1 MVAALLCRMPT
12 LNEEKMSKDSL
23 MTLVADDLDDS
34 RLQGLGMFISLKSIS
49 DAGHNHAQVSN
60 ELFGRLE
67 SELFATFDADELI
80 AYTSQRPRVSFLGD
94 HFAGYQAPRIEI
106 YLMTDEMDR
115 KFWFLNG
122 VEPDLKWERVIAELQ
137 SFIEAFNVSLVVGTA
152 SLPMPVPH
160 TRPVGV
166 TAHGNRKDL
175 IENISTWSPTVESP
189 AGLASLLEIRL
200 SEAGRDVVGYSMHT
214 PHYLAESEYPAVA
227 VATLEYVGAAL
238 KLALPTDKLREA
250 ARLVDQQLAEQ
261 LQANSDVRQ
270 MVDGFEERFDA
281 HAKEHESRSLLL
293 DEDEQMADAEE
304 LGASAEHFLAAIE
317 NTEDWLKNGHIEPL
331 TGDHDQ

>member
-1 MVAALLCRMPT
+1 
-12 LNEEKMSKDSL
+12 MSKESL
-23 MTLVADDLDDS
+23 MTMVADDLDDS
-34 RLQGLGMFISLKSIS
+34 RLQGLGMYVLLKSMS
-49 DAGHNHAQVSN
+49 DAGHTQSQVTN

-67 SELFATFDADELI
+67 SKLFATFDADELV
-80 AYTSQRPRVSFLGD
+80 AYTSQRPRLSFLGD

-115 KFWFLNG
+115 NFWFLTG
-122 VEPDLKWERVIAELQ
+122 VEPDLKWERVISELLA
-137 SFIEAFNVSLVVGTA
+137 FIEAFNVSLVVGSA

-166 TAHGNRKDL
+166 TAHGNRNDL

-189 AGLASLLEIRL
+189 AGITSLLEIRMT
-200 SEAGRDVVGYSMHT
+200 EAGRDIVGYSLHT

-250 ARLVDQQLAEQ
+250 GRLVDQQLAEQ
-261 LQANSDVRQ
+261 LETNTDVRQ

-281 HAKEHESRSLLL
+281 HVQEHEPRSLLL
-293 DEDEQMADAEE
+293 DEDKQMPGAEE

-317 NTEDWLKNGHIEPL
+317 NTDDWLRNGHDEHPS
-331 TGDHDQ
+331 GDQD

>member
-1 MVAALLCRMPT
+1 
-12 LNEEKMSKDSL
+12 
-23 MTLVADDLDDS
+23 MTMVADDLDDS
-34 RLQGLGMFISLKSIS
+34 RLQGLGMYVLLKSMS
-49 DAGHNHAQVSN
+49 DAGHTQSQVTN

-67 SELFATFDADELI
+67 SKLFATFDADELV
-80 AYTSQRPRVSFLGD
+80 AYTSQRPRLSFLGD

-115 KFWFLNG
+115 NFWFLTG
-122 VEPDLKWERVIAELQ
+122 VEPDLKWERVISELLA
-137 SFIEAFNVSLVVGTA
+137 FIEAFNVSLVVGSA

-166 TAHGNRKDL
+166 TAHGNRNDL

-189 AGLASLLEIRL
+189 AGITSLLEIRMT
-200 SEAGRDVVGYSMHT
+200 EAGRDIVGYSLHT

-250 ARLVDQQLAEQ
+250 GRLVDQQLAEQ
-261 LQANSDVRQ
+261 LETNTDVRQ

-281 HAKEHESRSLLL
+281 HVQEHEPRSLLL
-293 DEDEQMADAEE
+293 DEDKQMPGAEE

-317 NTEDWLKNGHIEPL
+317 NTDDWLRNGHDEHPS
-331 TGDHDQ
+331 GDQD

>member
-1 MVAALLCRMPT
+1 
-12 LNEEKMSKDSL
+12 
-23 MTLVADDLDDS
+23 MTLVADDLDNS
-34 RLQGLGMFISLKSIS
+34 GLQGLGMYILLRSMS
-49 DAGHNHAQVSN
+49 DAGQSQAQVSN
-60 ELFGRLE
+60 ELFGRLD
-67 SELFATFDADELI
+67 SELFATFDADELV
-80 AYTSQRPRVSFLGD
+80 AYTSQRPRLTFLGD

-115 KFWFLNG
+115 KFWFLTG
-122 VEPDLKWERVIAELQ
+122 VEPDLKWERVIADILG
-137 SFIEAFNVSLVVGTA
+137 FIDAFNVSLVVGSA

-189 AGLASLLEIRL
+189 AGITSLLEIRL
-200 SEAGRDVVGYSMHT
+200 SEAGRDIVGYSLHT

-238 KLALPTDKLREA
+238 KLALPTENLREA

-261 LQANSDVRQ
+261 LESNKDVRQ

-281 HAKEHESRSLLL
+281 HVKEHEPRSLLL
-293 DEDEQMADAEE
+293 DEDKQMPDAEE
-304 LGASAEHFLAAIE
+304 LGASAEHFLSLIE
-317 NTEDWLKNGHIEPL
+317 NTDDWLGNGHDQGQP
-331 TGDHDQ
+331 GDQEQ

>member
-1 MVAALLCRMPT
+1 
-12 LNEEKMSKDSL
+12 MSKESL
-23 MTLVADDLDDS
+23 MTMVAENLDDP
-34 RLQGLGMFISLKSIS
+34 RFQGLGMYVLLKSMS
-49 DAGHNHAQVSN
+49 DAGHTHSQVTN

-67 SELFATFDADELI
+67 SKLFATFDADELV
-80 AYTSQRPRVSFLGD
+80 AYTSQRPRLTFLGD

-115 KFWFLNG
+115 NFWFLTG
-122 VEPDLKWERVIAELQ
+122 VEPDLKWERFISEIL

-189 AGLASLLEIRL
+189 AGITSLLEIRMA
-200 SEAGRDVVGYSMHT
+200 EVERDIVGYSLHT

-250 ARLVDQQLAEQ
+250 ARLVEQQLAEQ
-261 LQANSDVRQ
+261 LEANNDVRQ

-281 HAKEHESRSLLL
+281 HVQEHEPRSLLL
-293 DEDEQMADAEE
+293 DEDKQMPNAEE
-304 LGASAEHFLAAIE
+304 LGASAEDFLAAIE
-317 NTEDWLKNGHIEPL
+317 NTDDWLRNGQDDSSS
-331 TGDHDQ
+331 GDQDQ

>member
-1 MVAALLCRMPT
+1 
-12 LNEEKMSKDSL
+12 
-23 MTLVADDLDDS
+23 MTLVADDLDNS
-34 RLQGLGMFISLKSIS
+34 RLQGLGMYVLLKSMS
-49 DAGHNHAQVSN
+49 DAGQSQAQVTN

-67 SELFATFDADELI
+67 SELFATFDADELV
-80 AYTSQRPRVSFLGD
+80 AYTSQRPRLTFLGD

-106 YLMTDEMDR
+106 YLMTDELDR
-115 KFWFLNG
+115 KFWFLTG
-122 VEPDLKWERVIAELQ
+122 VEPDLKWERVISEILG
-137 SFIEAFNVSLVVGTA
+137 FVDAFNVSLVVGTA

-189 AGLASLLEIRL
+189 AGITSLLEIRMT
-200 SEAGRDVVGYSMHT
+200 EAGRDIVGYSLHT

-250 ARLVDQQLAEQ
+250 ARAVDQQLAEQ
-261 LQANSDVRQ
+261 LEANNDVRQ

-281 HAKEHESRSLLL
+281 HAKEHEPRSLLL
-293 DEDEQMADAEE
+293 DDDKQMPDAEE
-304 LGASAEHFLAAIE
+304 LGASAEQFLSLIE
-317 NTEDWLKNGHIEPL
+317 NTDDWLGNGQDLDPS
-331 TGDHDQ
+331 GDQDQ

>member
-1 MVAALLCRMPT
+1 
-12 LNEEKMSKDSL
+12 MSKESL
-23 MTLVADDLDDS
+23 MTLVADDLDNS
-34 RLQGLGMFISLKSIS
+34 RLQGLGMYVLLKSMS
-49 DAGHNHAQVSN
+49 DAGQSQAQVTN

-67 SELFATFDADELI
+67 SELFATFDADELV
-80 AYTSQRPRVSFLGD
+80 AYTSQRPRLTFLGD

-106 YLMTDEMDR
+106 YLMTDELDR
-115 KFWFLNG
+115 KFWFLTG
-122 VEPDLKWERVIAELQ
+122 VEPDLKWERVISEILG
-137 SFIEAFNVSLVVGTA
+137 FVDAFNVSLVVGTA

-189 AGLASLLEIRL
+189 AGITSLLEIRMT
-200 SEAGRDVVGYSMHT
+200 EAGRDIVGYSLHT

-250 ARLVDQQLAEQ
+250 ARAVDQQLAEQ
-261 LQANSDVRQ
+261 LEANNDVRQ

-281 HAKEHESRSLLL
+281 HAKEHEPRSLLL
-293 DEDEQMADAEE
+293 DDDKQMPDAEE
-304 LGASAEHFLAAIE
+304 LGASAEQFLSLIE
-317 NTEDWLKNGHIEPL
+317 NTDDWLGNGQDLDPS
-331 TGDHDQ
+331 GDQDQ

>member
-1 MVAALLCRMPT
+1 
-12 LNEEKMSKDSL
+12 
-23 MTLVADDLDDS
+23 MTLVADDLDNS
-34 RLQGLGMFISLKSIS
+34 GLQGLGMYVLLRSMS
-49 DAGHNHAQVSN
+49 DAGQSQAQVSN
-60 ELFGRLE
+60 ELFGRLD
-67 SELFATFDADELI
+67 SELFATFDADELV
-80 AYTSQRPRVSFLGD
+80 AYTSQRPRLTFLGD

-115 KFWFLNG
+115 KFWFLTG
-122 VEPDLKWERVIAELQ
+122 VEPDLKWERVIADILG
-137 SFIEAFNVSLVVGTA
+137 FIDAFNVSLVVGSA

-189 AGLASLLEIRL
+189 AGITSLLEIRL
-200 SEAGRDVVGYSMHT
+200 SEAGRDIVGYSLHT

-238 KLALPTDKLREA
+238 KLALPTEKLREA

-261 LQANSDVRQ
+261 LESNKDVRQ

-281 HAKEHESRSLLL
+281 HVKEHEPRSLLL
-293 DEDEQMADAEE
+293 DEDKQMPDAEE
-304 LGASAEHFLAAIE
+304 LGASAEHFLSLIE
-317 NTEDWLKNGHIEPL
+317 NTDDWLGNGHDQGQP
-331 TGDHDQ
+331 GDQEQ

>member
-1 MVAALLCRMPT
+1 
-12 LNEEKMSKDSL
+12 MSKQSL
-23 MTLVADDLDDS
+23 MTMVADDLDDS
-34 RLQGLGMFISLKSIS
+34 RLQGLGMYVLLKSMS
-49 DAGHNHAQVSN
+49 DAGHTHSQVTN
-60 ELFGRLE
+60 ELFGRLD
-67 SELFATFDADELI
+67 SQLFATFDADELV
-80 AYTSQRPRVSFLGD
+80 AYTSQRPRLTFLGD

-115 KFWFLNG
+115 NFWFLTG
-122 VEPDLKWERVIAELQ
+122 VEPDLKWERVISELLG
-137 SFIEAFNVSLVVGTA
+137 FIEAFNVSLVVGSA

-189 AGLASLLEIRL
+189 AGITSLLEIRMT
-200 SEAGRDVVGYSMHT
+200 EAGRDIVGYSLHT
-214 PHYLAESEYPAVA
+214 PHYLAESEYPAAA

-250 ARLVDQQLAEQ
+250 GRLVDQQLAEQ
-261 LQANSDVRQ
+261 LEANNDVRQ

-281 HAKEHESRSLLL
+281 HVQEHEPRSLLL
-293 DEDEQMADAEE
+293 DEDKQMPGAEE

-317 NTEDWLKNGHIEPL
+317 NTDDWLRNGHDEPSS
-331 TGDHDQ
+331 GDQDQ

>member
-1 MVAALLCRMPT
+1 
-12 LNEEKMSKDSL
+12 MSKQSL
-23 MTLVADDLDDS
+23 MTMVADDLDDS
-34 RLQGLGMFISLKSIS
+34 RLQGLGMYVLLKSMS
-49 DAGHNHAQVSN
+49 DAGHTHSQVTN
-60 ELFGRLE
+60 ELFGRLD
-67 SELFATFDADELI
+67 SQLFATFDADELV
-80 AYTSQRPRVSFLGD
+80 AYTSQRPRLTFLGD

-115 KFWFLNG
+115 KFWFLTG
-122 VEPDLKWERVIAELQ
+122 VEPGLKWERVISELLG
-137 SFIEAFNVSLVVGTA
+137 FIEAFNVSLVVGSA

-189 AGLASLLEIRL
+189 AGITSLLEIRMT
-200 SEAGRDVVGYSMHT
+200 EAGRDIVGYSLHT
-214 PHYLAESEYPAVA
+214 PHYLAESEYPAAA

-250 ARLVDQQLAEQ
+250 GRLVDQQLAEQ
-261 LQANSDVRQ
+261 LEANNDVRQ

-281 HAKEHESRSLLL
+281 HVQEHEPRSLLL
-293 DEDEQMADAEE
+293 DEDKQMPGAEE

-317 NTEDWLKNGHIEPL
+317 NTDDWLRNGHDEPSS
-331 TGDHDQ
+331 GDQD

>member
-1 MVAALLCRMPT
+1 
-12 LNEEKMSKDSL
+12 MSKESL
-23 MTLVADDLDDS
+23 MTMVAENLDDP
-34 RLQGLGMFISLKSIS
+34 RFQGLGMYVLLKSMS
-49 DAGHNHAQVSN
+49 DAGHTHSQVTN

-67 SELFATFDADELI
+67 SKLFATFDADELV
-80 AYTSQRPRVSFLGD
+80 AYTSQRPRLTFLGD

-115 KFWFLNG
+115 NFWFLTG
-122 VEPDLKWERVIAELQ
+122 VEPDLKWERFISEIL

-189 AGLASLLEIRL
+189 AGITSLLEIRMA
-200 SEAGRDVVGYSMHT
+200 EVERDIVGYSLHT

-250 ARLVDQQLAEQ
+250 ARLVEQQLAEQ
-261 LQANSDVRQ
+261 LEANNDVRQ

-281 HAKEHESRSLLL
+281 HVQEHEPRSLLL
-293 DEDEQMADAEE
+293 DEDKQMPNAEE
-304 LGASAEHFLAAIE
+304 LGASAEDFLAAIE
-317 NTEDWLKNGHIEPL
+317 NTDDWLRSGQDD
-331 TGDHDQ
+331 TSSGDQD

>member
-1 MVAALLCRMPT
+1 
-12 LNEEKMSKDSL
+12 MSKQSL
-23 MTLVADDLDDS
+23 MTMVADDLDDS
-34 RLQGLGMFISLKSIS
+34 RLQGLGMYVLLKSMS
-49 DAGHNHAQVSN
+49 DAGHTHSQVTN
-60 ELFGRLE
+60 ELFGRLD
-67 SELFATFDADELI
+67 SQLFATFDADELV
-80 AYTSQRPRVSFLGD
+80 AYTSQRPRLTFLGD

-115 KFWFLNG
+115 KFWFLTG
-122 VEPDLKWERVIAELQ
+122 VEPDLKWERVISELLG
-137 SFIEAFNVSLVVGTA
+137 FIEAFNVSLVVGSA

-189 AGLASLLEIRL
+189 AGITSLLEIRMT
-200 SEAGRDVVGYSMHT
+200 EAGRDIVGYSLHT
-214 PHYLAESEYPAVA
+214 PHYLAESEYPAAA

-250 ARLVDQQLAEQ
+250 GRLVDQQLAEQ
-261 LQANSDVRQ
+261 LEANNDVRQ

-281 HAKEHESRSLLL
+281 HVQEHEPRSLLL
-293 DEDEQMADAEE
+293 DEDKQMPGAEE

-317 NTEDWLKNGHIEPL
+317 NTDDWLRNGHDEPSS
-331 TGDHDQ
+331 GDQDQ

>member
-1 MVAALLCRMPT
+1 MTMVAE
-12 LNEEKMSKDSL
+12 N
-23 MTLVADDLDDS
+23 LDDP
-34 RLQGLGMFISLKSIS
+34 RFQGLGMYVLLKSMS
-49 DAGHNHAQVSN
+49 DAGHTHSQVTN

-67 SELFATFDADELI
+67 SKLFATFDADELV
-80 AYTSQRPRVSFLGD
+80 AYTSQRPRLTFLGD

-115 KFWFLNG
+115 NFWFLTG
-122 VEPDLKWERVIAELQ
+122 VEPDLKWERFISEIL

-189 AGLASLLEIRL
+189 AGITSLLEIRMA
-200 SEAGRDVVGYSMHT
+200 EVERDIVGYSLHT

-250 ARLVDQQLAEQ
+250 ARLVEQQLAEQ
-261 LQANSDVRQ
+261 LEANNDVRQ

-281 HAKEHESRSLLL
+281 HVQEHEPRSLLL
-293 DEDEQMADAEE
+293 DEDKQMPNAEE
-304 LGASAEHFLAAIE
+304 LGASAEDFLAAIE
-317 NTEDWLKNGHIEPL
+317 NTDDWLRNGQDD
-331 TGDHDQ
+331 TSSGDQD

>member
-1 MVAALLCRMPT
+1 MTMVA
-12 LNEEKMSKDSL
+12 N
-23 MTLVADDLDDS
+23 DLDDS
-34 RLQGLGMFISLKSIS
+34 RLQGLGMYVLLKSMS
-49 DAGHNHAQVSN
+49 DAGQTHSQVTN
-60 ELFGRLE
+60 ELFGRLD
-67 SELFATFDADELI
+67 SKLFATFDADELVV
-80 AYTSQRPRVSFLGD
+80 YTSQRPRLTFLGD

-115 KFWFLNG
+115 NFWFLTG
-122 VEPDLKWERVIAELQ
+122 VEPDLKWERVIAELLG
-137 SFIEAFNVSLVVGTA
+137 FIEAFNVSLVVGSA

-189 AGLASLLEIRL
+189 AGITSLLEIRMA
-200 SEAGRDVVGYSMHT
+200 EIGRDIVGYSLHT

-250 ARLVDQQLAEQ
+250 GRLVDQQLAEQ
-261 LQANSDVRQ
+261 LEANNDVRQ

-281 HAKEHESRSLLL
+281 HVQEHEPRSLLL
-293 DEDEQMADAEE
+293 DEDKQMPDAEE

-317 NTEDWLKNGHIEPL
+317 NTDDWLRNGQDDSSS
-331 TGDHDQ
+331 GDQDQ

>member
-1 MVAALLCRMPT
+1 
-12 LNEEKMSKDSL
+12 MSKESL
-23 MTLVADDLDDS
+23 MTLVADDLDNS
-34 RLQGLGMFISLKSIS
+34 RLQGLGMYVLLKSMS
-49 DAGHNHAQVSN
+49 DAGQSQAQVTN

-67 SELFATFDADELI
+67 SELFATFDADELV
-80 AYTSQRPRVSFLGD
+80 AYTSQRPRLTFLGD

-106 YLMTDEMDR
+106 YLMTDELDR
-115 KFWFLNG
+115 KFRFLTG
-122 VEPDLKWERVIAELQ
+122 VEPDLKWERVISEILG
-137 SFIEAFNVSLVVGTA
+137 FVDAFNVSLVVGTA

-189 AGLASLLEIRL
+189 AGITSLLEIRMT
-200 SEAGRDVVGYSMHT
+200 EAGRDIVGYSLHT

-250 ARLVDQQLAEQ
+250 ARAVDQQLAEQ
-261 LQANSDVRQ
+261 LEANNDVRQ

-281 HAKEHESRSLLL
+281 HAKEHEPRSLLL
-293 DEDEQMADAEE
+293 DDDKQMPDAEE
-304 LGASAEHFLAAIE
+304 LGASAEQFLSLIE
-317 NTEDWLKNGHIEPL
+317 NTDDWLGNGQDLDPS
-331 TGDHDQ
+331 GDQDQ

>member
-1 MVAALLCRMPT
+1 
-12 LNEEKMSKDSL
+12 MSKESL
-23 MTLVADDLDDS
+23 MTMVAENLDDP
-34 RLQGLGMFISLKSIS
+34 RFQGLGMYVLLKSMS
-49 DAGHNHAQVSN
+49 DAGHTHSQVTN

-67 SELFATFDADELI
+67 SKLFATFDADELV
-80 AYTSQRPRVSFLGD
+80 AYTSQRPRLTFLGD

-115 KFWFLNG
+115 NFWFLTG
-122 VEPDLKWERVIAELQ
+122 VEPDLKWERFISEIL

-189 AGLASLLEIRL
+189 AGITSLLEIRMA
-200 SEAGRDVVGYSMHT
+200 EVERDIVGYSLHT

-250 ARLVDQQLAEQ
+250 ARLVEQQLAEQ
-261 LQANSDVRQ
+261 LEANNDVRQ

-281 HAKEHESRSLLL
+281 HVQEHEPRSLLL
-293 DEDEQMADAEE
+293 DEDKQMPNAEE
-304 LGASAEHFLAAIE
+304 LGASAEDFLAAIE
-317 NTEDWLKNGHIEPL
+317 NTDDWLRNGQDD
-331 TGDHDQ
+331 TSSGDQD

>member
-1 MVAALLCRMPT
+1 
-12 LNEEKMSKDSL
+12 MSKESL
-23 MTLVADDLDDS
+23 MTMVAENLDDP
-34 RLQGLGMFISLKSIS
+34 RFQGLGMYVLLKSMS
-49 DAGHNHAQVSN
+49 DAGHTHSQVTN

-67 SELFATFDADELI
+67 SKLFATFDADELV
-80 AYTSQRPRVSFLGD
+80 AYTSQRPRLTFLGD

-115 KFWFLNG
+115 NFWFLTG
-122 VEPDLKWERVIAELQ
+122 VEPDLKWERFISEIL
-137 SFIEAFNVSLVVGTA
+137 SFTEAFNVSLVVGTA

-189 AGLASLLEIRL
+189 AGITSLLEIRMA
-200 SEAGRDVVGYSMHT
+200 EVERDIVGYSLHT

-250 ARLVDQQLAEQ
+250 ARLVEQQLAEQ
-261 LQANSDVRQ
+261 LEANNDVRQ

-281 HAKEHESRSLLL
+281 HVQEHEPRSLLL
-293 DEDEQMADAEE
+293 DEDKQMPNAEE
-304 LGASAEHFLAAIE
+304 LGASAEDFLAAIE
-317 NTEDWLKNGHIEPL
+317 NTDDWLRNGQDD
-331 TGDHDQ
+331 TSSGDQD

>member
-1 MVAALLCRMPT
+1 MTMVAE
-12 LNEEKMSKDSL
+12 N
-23 MTLVADDLDDS
+23 LDDP
-34 RLQGLGMFISLKSIS
+34 RFQGLGMYVLLKSMS
-49 DAGHNHAQVSN
+49 DAGHTHSQVTN

-67 SELFATFDADELI
+67 SKLFATFDADELV
-80 AYTSQRPRVSFLGD
+80 AYTSQRPRLTFLGD

-115 KFWFLNG
+115 NFWFLTG
-122 VEPDLKWERVIAELQ
+122 VEPDLKWERFISEIL

-189 AGLASLLEIRL
+189 AGITSLLEIRMA
-200 SEAGRDVVGYSMHT
+200 EVERDIVGYSLHT

-250 ARLVDQQLAEQ
+250 ARLVEQQLAEQ
-261 LQANSDVRQ
+261 LEANNDVRQ

-281 HAKEHESRSLLL
+281 HVQEHEPRSLLL
-293 DEDEQMADAEE
+293 DEDKQMPNAEE
-304 LGASAEHFLAAIE
+304 LGASAEDFLAAIE
-317 NTEDWLKNGHIEPL
+317 NTDDWLRSGQDD
-331 TGDHDQ
+331 TSSGDQD

>member
-1 MVAALLCRMPT
+1 
-12 LNEEKMSKDSL
+12 MSKQSL
-23 MTLVADDLDDS
+23 MTMVADDLDDS
-34 RLQGLGMFISLKSIS
+34 RLQGLGMYVLLKSMS
-49 DAGHNHAQVSN
+49 DAGHTHSQVTN
-60 ELFGRLE
+60 ELFGRLD
-67 SELFATFDADELI
+67 SQLFATFDADELV
-80 AYTSQRPRVSFLGD
+80 AYTSQRPRLTFLGD

-115 KFWFLNG
+115 KFWFLTG
-122 VEPDLKWERVIAELQ
+122 VEPDLKWERVISELLG
-137 SFIEAFNVSLVVGTA
+137 FIEAFNVSLVVGSA

-189 AGLASLLEIRL
+189 AGITSLLEIRMT
-200 SEAGRDVVGYSMHT
+200 EAGRDIVGYSLHT
-214 PHYLAESEYPAVA
+214 PHYLAESEYPAAA

-250 ARLVDQQLAEQ
+250 GRLVDQQLAEQ
-261 LQANSDVRQ
+261 LEANNDVRQ

-281 HAKEHESRSLLL
+281 HVQEHEPRSLLL
-293 DEDEQMADAEE
+293 DEDKQMPGAEE

-317 NTEDWLKNGHIEPL
+317 NTDDWLRNGHDEPSS
-331 TGDHDQ
+331 GDQD

>member
-1 MVAALLCRMPT
+1 MTMVAE
-12 LNEEKMSKDSL
+12 N
-23 MTLVADDLDDS
+23 LDDP
-34 RLQGLGMFISLKSIS
+34 RFQGLGMYVLLKSMS
-49 DAGHNHAQVSN
+49 DAGHTHSQVTN

-67 SELFATFDADELI
+67 SKLFATFDADELV
-80 AYTSQRPRVSFLGD
+80 AYTSQRPRLTFLGD

-115 KFWFLNG
+115 NFWFLTG
-122 VEPDLKWERVIAELQ
+122 VEPDLKWERFISEIL

-189 AGLASLLEIRL
+189 AGITSLLEIRMA
-200 SEAGRDVVGYSMHT
+200 EVECDIVGYSLHT

-250 ARLVDQQLAEQ
+250 ARLVEQQLAEQ
-261 LQANSDVRQ
+261 LEANNDVRQ

-281 HAKEHESRSLLL
+281 HVQEHEPRSLLL
-293 DEDEQMADAEE
+293 DEDKQMPNAEE
-304 LGASAEHFLAAIE
+304 LGASAEDFLAAIE
-317 NTEDWLKNGHIEPL
+317 NTDDWLRNGQDD
-331 TGDHDQ
+331 TSSGDQD

>member
-1 MVAALLCRMPT
+1 
-12 LNEEKMSKDSL
+12 
-23 MTLVADDLDDS
+23 MTLVADDLDNS
-34 RLQGLGMFISLKSIS
+34 GLQGLGMYVLLRSMS
-49 DAGHNHAQVSN
+49 DAGQSQGQVSN
-60 ELFGRLE
+60 ELFGRLD
-67 SELFATFDADELI
+67 SELFATFDADELV
-80 AYTSQRPRVSFLGD
+80 AYTSQRPRLTFLGD

-115 KFWFLNG
+115 KFWFLTG
-122 VEPDLKWERVIAELQ
+122 VEPDLKWERVIADILG
-137 SFIEAFNVSLVVGTA
+137 FIDAFNVSLVVGSA

-189 AGLASLLEIRL
+189 AGITSLLEIRL
-200 SEAGRDVVGYSMHT
+200 SEAGRDIVGYSLHT

-238 KLALPTDKLREA
+238 KLALPTEKLREA

-261 LQANSDVRQ
+261 LESNKDVRQ
-270 MVDGFEERFDA
+270 MVDGFEEHFDA
-281 HAKEHESRSLLL
+281 HVKEHEPRSLLL
-293 DEDEQMADAEE
+293 DEDKQMPDAEE
-304 LGASAEHFLAAIE
+304 LGASAEHFLSLIE
-317 NTEDWLKNGHIEPL
+317 NTDDWLGNGHDQGQP
-331 TGDHDQ
+331 GDQEQ

>member
-1 MVAALLCRMPT
+1 
-12 LNEEKMSKDSL
+12 MSKQSL
-23 MTLVADDLDDS
+23 MTMVAGDLDDS
-34 RLQGLGMFISLKSIS
+34 RLQGLGMYVLLKSMS
-49 DAGHNHAQVSN
+49 DAGHTHSQVTN
-60 ELFGRLE
+60 ELFGRLD
-67 SELFATFDADELI
+67 SQLFATFDADELV
-80 AYTSQRPRVSFLGD
+80 AYTSQRPRLTFLGD

-115 KFWFLNG
+115 KFWFLTG
-122 VEPDLKWERVIAELQ
+122 VEPDLKWERVISELLG
-137 SFIEAFNVSLVVGTA
+137 FIEAFNVSLVVGSA

-189 AGLASLLEIRL
+189 AGITSLLEIRMT
-200 SEAGRDVVGYSMHT
+200 EAGRDIVGYSLHT
-214 PHYLAESEYPAVA
+214 PHYLAESEYPAAA

-250 ARLVDQQLAEQ
+250 GRLVDQQLAEQ
-261 LQANSDVRQ
+261 LEANNDVRQ

-281 HAKEHESRSLLL
+281 HVQEHEPRSLLL
-293 DEDEQMADAEE
+293 DEDKQMPGAEE

-317 NTEDWLKNGHIEPL
+317 NTDDWLRNGHDEPSS
-331 TGDHDQ
+331 GDQDQ